1 MKVIDKKI
9 SELIQA
15 EYNPRKLSDKQFREL
30 RDSLN
35 RFGFVDPVLVN
46 VNEERKNIIIGGH
59 QRTKVWESMGND
71 TVPVVELD
79 LTLDQEKE
87 LNVRLNKSGGEFDFD
102 MLQEHFDTDSLVEW
116 GFNDYDFSTSG
127 MEIDEEDFGEDF
139 SLPDGE
145 KEPFQQQTYT
155 LGDKQAELIKEA
167 IKEAKKLD
175 EYNYIE
181 TFGNENSNGNAL
193 YLIVSQWEEQRK

>member
-9 SELIQA
+9 AELIQA

-59 QRTKVWESMGND
+59 QRTKVWESMGNE

-116 GFNDYDFSTSG
+116 GFESYHFEEPDEVDYSILDDDEDDETDALLDD
-127 MEIDEEDFGEDF
+127 MEQGV
-139 SLPDGE
+139 
-145 KEPFQQQTYT
+145 K
-155 LGDKQAELIKEA
+155 KA
-167 IKEAKKLD
+167 IQHT
-175 EYNYIE
+175 I
-181 TFGNENSNGNAL
+181 
-193 YLIVSQWEEQRK
+193 